1 MVGQSLTPEKFR
13 HVNDHLTPLA
23 VLVVLPGV
31 LLAALSRADVW
42 LSVGLLAYAVLMNY
56 VSVLVPSRNVQRLAK
71 FRVGSNYVVN
81 VALVWML
88 YRVWPSVWLLLLL
101 MSVGPAL
108 YQSRRDATLTGVA
121 VAVLLLAIHAL
132 SGTHSALA
140 WAEAGVKAC
149 AIVVFSLFVSGLP
162 AVAERREAAS
172 GLR

>member
-1 MVGQSLTPEKFR
+1 MVSQSLTPEKFR

-81 VALVWML
+81 IALVWVL

-121 VAVLLLAIHAL
+121 VAVLCSRFTRCPGRTPRLRGRRRG
-132 SGTHSALA
+132 SRPVRSSCSAY
-140 WAEAGVKAC
+140 
-149 AIVVFSLFVSGLP
+149 S
-162 AVAERREAAS
+162 
-172 GLR
+172 